1 MITASIVTYKT
12 NIEELKKVLTCTA
25 DSIVEIIYVIDNSPV
40 DELKII
46 SEYSDKIIYIFNNV
60 NLGYGKAHNIAIRKS
75 IEKQAKYHIVINPD
89 IYFNEGVIE
98 TLSEFMDSNI
108 DVGLVMPKVLYANGE
123 IQYLCKLLP
132 TPIDLIGRRFIPFKK
147 YINDRDVRY
156 ELRFTDYQ
164 TIMEVPSLSGCFMF
178 IRTDIL
184 SKTGGFDER
193 YFMYAE
199 DLDLCRKIN
208 KIAKNIYFPHVS
220 IYHRYAKESYN
231 NLRLLKYHII
241 SAIKYFNKWGWFF
254 DNERTKVNREIRK
267 VRDYTESKSCT
278 RFKNTDV

>member
-12 NIEELKKVLTCTA
+12 KIDELKKVLTCTTN
-25 DSIVEIIYVIDNSPV
+25 SIVETIYVIDNSPS

-46 SEYSDKIIYIFNNV
+46 SDYSDKITYIFNNA
-60 NLGYGKAHNIAIRKS
+60 NLGYGKANNIAIQKS
-75 IEKQAKYHIVINPD
+75 IEQQSRYHIISNPD
-89 IYFNEGVIE
+89 IYFSEGVIE
-98 TLSEFMDSNI
+98 TLLDFMENNN
-108 DVGLVMPKVLYANGE
+108 DVGLIMPKILYPNDE

-132 TPIDLIGRRFIPFKK
+132 TPMDFLGRRFIPFKR
-147 YINDRDVRY
+147 YINDRNIRY

-164 TIMEVPSLSGCFMF
+164 TTMKVPSLSGCFMF

-199 DLDLCRKIN
+199 DLDLCRRIN
-208 KIAKNIYFPHVS
+208 KIAKNIYFPHIS
-220 IYHRYAKESYN
+220 IYHRYAKASYN

-241 SAIKYFNKWGWFF
+241 SVIKYFNKWGWFF
-254 DNERTKVNREIRK
+254 DDERKKVNREILK
-267 VRDYTESKSCT
+267 KLDYTEK
-278 RFKNTDV
+278 